1 MPVLTGKSLV
11 ITGAGRGLGAA
22 YARLAAEEG
31 AAVVVNDID
40 GDVADHVAEDIIA
53 KGGRA
58 IAVTASVAEWDGA
71 ATVIDRCVDEFG
83 RIDGLVNNAGIQ
95 LLGSPWQAEEH
106 ELRRLVEINVLG
118 TMFCGVLALRKMV
131 PQGFGAIV
139 NVTSG
144 AHMGL
149 RSLGAY
155 GATKGAVASLT
166 YCWAN
171 DLVGTGVRVNAV
183 SPLAGTRLAEEFQE
197 FLGLP
202 DEERVQRM
210 QRTPTPASN
219 APTVIYLLSD
229 LAADVAGQIVR
240 VDKGAVSIVG
250 RPAVLSPSATPGPDL
265 EAVADAVKDQLSTRR
280 MPLGLSELTGDY
292 AFTTLKDDA

>member
-1 MPVLTGKSLV
+1 VT
-11 ITGAGRGLGAA
+11 
-22 YARLAAEEG
+22 
-31 AAVVVNDID
+31 
-40 GDVADHVAEDIIA
+40 

-71 ATVIDRCVDEFG
+71 ATVVDRCVDEFG

-106 ELRRLVEINVLG
+106 ELRRMVEINVLG
-118 TMFCGVLALRKMV
+118 TMFCGVLALRKMAA
-131 PQGFGAIV
+131 QGFGAIV

-149 RSLGAY
+149 RSMGAY

-171 DLVGTGVRVNAV
+171 DLAGTGVRVNAV
-183 SPLAGTRLAEEFQE
+183 SPLAGTRLAEEYQD
-197 FLGLP
+197 FLGLSA
-202 DEERVQRM
+202 EEKEQRM
-210 QRTPTPASN
+210 QRTPSPASN

-240 VDKGAVSIVG
+240 VDHSAVSIIS

-265 EAVADAVKDQLSTRR
+265 EAVATAVKDQLSTRR
-280 MPLGLSELTGDY
+280 MPLGLSKLTGDY